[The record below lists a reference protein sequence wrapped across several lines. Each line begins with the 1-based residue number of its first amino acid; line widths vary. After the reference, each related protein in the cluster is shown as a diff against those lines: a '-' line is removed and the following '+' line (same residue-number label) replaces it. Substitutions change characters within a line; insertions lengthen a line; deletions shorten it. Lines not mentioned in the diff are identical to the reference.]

1 MVSALPGGGAR
12 AAVVAVAALLLAPAA
27 ASAATDVSVAAGAEP
42 TTVKR
47 GDQVVFSVDVRNG
60 GAEPA
65 QAVTVTQSYPLGIR
79 IVSAQASQGSCELS
93 DSVTCAL
100 GTLEP
105 GGQATVTITAR
116 ATSVDRL
123 ELFFSV
129 ETESD
134 ETDFENNRA
143 SATVDVLGPPA
154 RLSGLRLGVP
164 VVRVGRHNVFVF
176 FMSRPAT
183 VTFAVQ
189 RRTPRR
195 RWRTV
200 GIAFRGRVPAEE
212 NVRAFRGRVRRN
224 GRVRPLR
231 PGRYRVRATTTD
243 DLSVPSPPVF
253 ARFSVVR

>member
-1 MVSALPGGGAR
+1 MVSTLSGRVTR
-12 AAVVAVAALLLAPAA
+12 AAVVALAALLLGPAA
-27 ASAATDVSVAAGAEP
+27 ASAASDLSVAAGAEP

-47 GDQVVFSVDVRNG
+47 GEEVVFSAEVRNG
-60 GAEPA
+60 GSEPA
-65 QAVTVTQSYPLGIR
+65 QSVTLTQSYPLGLR
-79 IVSAQASQGSCELS
+79 ILSAESSQGSCRLD
-93 DSVTCAL
+93 DSPTCSI

-105 GGQATVTITAR
+105 GGLATVSITAR
-116 ATSVDRL
+116 ATMADRL
-123 ELFFSV
+123 EVFFSV

-134 ETDFENNRA
+134 EAGIENNRA
-143 SATVDVLGPPA
+143 KVSVEVLGPPA
-154 RLSGLRLGVP
+154 RILKLRLGAP
-164 VVRVGRHNVFVF
+164 VVRVGQHNVFVF

-224 GRVRPLR
+224 GRVRSLR
-231 PGRYRVRATTTD
+231 PGRYRVRATTSD

-253 ARFSVVR
+253 ARFRVER

>member
-1 MVSALPGGGAR
+1 MVSTLPGGGSR
-12 AAVVAVAALLLAPAA
+12 AAVLAVAALLLAPAA
-27 ASAATDVSVAAGAEP
+27 ASAATDVSVAAGAAP

-65 QAVTVTQSYPLGIR
+65 EAVTFTHSSRFGIQV
-79 IVSAQASQGSCELS
+79 VSAQASQGTCQLG

-100 GTLEP
+100 GALGP
-105 GGQATVTITAR
+105 GGQATVTVTAR
-116 ATSVDRL
+116 ATTVDRL
-123 ELFFSV
+123 ENFFSV

-143 SATVDVLGPPA
+143 TVTVEVLGPPA
-154 RLSGLRLGVP
+154 RVSRLRLGVP
-164 VVRVGRHNVFVF
+164 VVRVGRHNVIVF

-224 GRVRPLR
+224 GRVRSLR

-253 ARFSVVR
+253 ARFRVVR